1 MMDSVRFRV
10 APLLAL
16 LLVSG
21 CATRAPMPTVEHVE
35 LDRFMGD
42 WYVIANIPTFLERGA
57 HNAVEQYRLA
67 ENGTIETTF
76 MFRKGGFDGPERVY
90 RPRGFVKPNTGNAH
104 WGMRFIWPIR
114 ADYRVVYLDEAYQQT
129 IIGRRRRDFVWIMAR
144 TPSIPESDLDAL
156 VGFVGD
162 LGYDITRVERVPQQA
177 DTRE

>member
-1 MMDSVRFRV
+1 
-10 APLLAL
+10 
-16 LLVSG
+16 
-21 CATRAPMPTVEHVE
+21 MPTVEHVE

-42 WYVIANIPTFLERGA
+42 WYVIANIPTFLEQGA
-57 HNAVEQYRLA
+57 HNAVERYRLA

-114 ADYRVVYLDEAYQQT
+114 ADYRIVYLDEAYQQT
-129 IIGRRRRDFVWIMAR
+129 IIGRQRRDFVWIMAR

-156 VGFVGD
+156 LGFVGD